1 MNNNFSKQLYQFPG
15 IIKLIIFVV
24 IVNITCGVGVGLFYV
39 ANTTNL
45 SVIGTTEQFKGSDVN
60 NEFEI
65 PEKYP
70 KPLSE
75 LLMTTHNHL
84 ISLTFIFLI
93 IGSVFYFSSIFPEN
107 VKSILIIEPFVSIL
121 TTFAGI
127 WLISFGYP
135 IFVYLVLPSG
145 ILMYLCFFLMA
156 VSILYELALKNN

>member
-1 MNNNFSKQLYQFPG
+1 MNNDFSKKLYQFPG
-15 IIKLIIFVV
+15 IIKLILFMIIF
-24 IVNITCGVGVGLFYV
+24 NITCGVIVGLIYV
-39 ANTTNL
+39 SNTTHL
-45 SVIGTTEQFKGSDVN
+45 SIIGTTEHFKGSVIN
-60 NEFEI
+60 NEFDI

-70 KPLSE
+70 KSLSD

-93 IGSVFYFSSIFPEN
+93 IGCIFYFSSIFSEN
-107 VKSILIIEPFVSIL
+107 VKNILIIEPFISIL

-145 ILMYLCFFLMA
+145 ILMYICFFIM
-156 VSILYELALKNN
+156 VGSILYELALKNN